1 MSESR
6 IRLSSPRELNIFQN
20 GPADSQMKASHPN
33 SSQSVRD
40 RNVLVVGKNSYVGEF
55 LCQHFSAQGASV
67 RAVGSSDC
75 DFLDSRCVHELFESF
90 GGEPFT
96 ILFLAVVNKSVDN
109 SYSAFR
115 DNVQMAWNLVS
126 GARAVNIESLVYFSS
141 VDVYGRSPRL
151 PMTETTSLDPDTW
164 YGLSKSTSEWIVR
177 EELGSKCPTCILRL
191 PGIFVPSRNDRSVIG
206 RLISTIQEEGKARI
220 HGDGQVRRDYV
231 FAPDL
236 CRVVESLIARRA
248 SGPFNLATGKSV
260 SLLQIL
266 DAIRESLGIDFE
278 VVHLPADRERN
289 FDMSYDTARLAEALG
304 EFDFT
309 PLSAAIRSYL

>member
-1 MSESR
+1 M
-6 IRLSSPRELNIFQN
+6 
-20 GPADSQMKASHPN
+20 GPLKPHTKASQLD
-33 SSQSVRD
+33 SGQSVRD

-55 LCQHFSAQGASV
+55 LCQHFATQGASV
-67 RAVGSSDC
+67 RAIGSKDC
-75 DFLDSRCVHELFESF
+75 DFLNSASVQELFASF
-90 GGEPFT
+90 GGKPFT
-96 ILFLAVVNKSVDN
+96 ILFLAVVNKTVDN
-109 SYSAFR
+109 SYAAFR

-126 GARAVNIESLVYFSS
+126 GVRPVNVESLIYLSS
-141 VDVYGRSPRL
+141 VDVYGRSPKL

-191 PGIFVPSRNDRSVIG
+191 PGIFARSRNDRSVIG
-206 RLISTIQEEGKARI
+206 RLISTIQKDGKACI
-220 HGDGQVRRDYV
+220 HGDGQVLRDYV

-236 CRVVESLIARRA
+236 CRAVECLVARRA
-248 SGPFNLATGKSV
+248 SGTFNLATGKSV

-266 DAIRESLGIDFE
+266 DVIRESLGIDFG
-278 VVHLPADRERN
+278 VVHLPADKERN
-289 FDMSYDTARLAEALG
+289 FDMRYDTAKLSAALG